1 MTRLLL
7 ALAGVLL
14 LALTALTLIWLA
26 GQLLAGL
33 GAFVVGAA
41 GVLLRL
47 LGFLLLAGGLGGLA
61 YFLASAWRPAAP
73 PSATGRDSC
82 VGRDP
87 GFSWENSFR
96 YNKRL

>member
-14 LALTALTLIWLA
+14 LALTALALLWLA

-41 GVLLRL
+41 GVLWRL
-47 LGFLLLAGGLGGLA
+47 LVFLLLAGGLGGVA
-61 YFLASAWRPAAP
+61 YFVASAWRPAQ
-73 PSATGRDSC
+73 GD
-82 VGRDP
+82 GP
-87 GFSWENSFR
+87 GTAGP
-96 YNKRL
+96 